1 MSLNSPFW
9 GRNMIARR
17 APQDKSKRKEETSQV
32 MGDTTGASGAAGG
45 QAGWAGGRPPQAV
58 VEEFLF
64 RARSFFSG
72 DLYRIGNDHTR
83 I

>member
-1 MSLNSPFW
+1 
-9 GRNMIARR
+9 
-17 APQDKSKRKEETSQV
+17 

-64 RARSFFSG
+64 RVRSFFSG

>member
-1 MSLNSPFW
+1 
-9 GRNMIARR
+9 
-17 APQDKSKRKEETSQV
+17 

-64 RARSFFSG
+64 RESLQ
-72 DLYRIGNDHTR
+72 DW
-83 I
+83 